1 MDAPQRKSKK
11 PSVTK
16 AESLLE
22 QSIFFVDRSLGRTL
36 GEKLRAEGWK
46 VELHDEHF
54 AEDTPDDE
62 WLVEVGAKGWVVLT
76 KDKRIRKRAVE
87 KQAVIEARV
96 RIFTLPSG
104 EMTGQEMA
112 NVYLANRARIGRF
125 LKNNKPPFIAVVY
138 KDAPIHRCDI

>member
-1 MDAPQRKSKK
+1 MGHKIDPEAAK
-11 PSVTK
+11 
-16 AESLLE
+16 
-22 QSIFFVDRSLGRTL
+22 
-36 GEKLRAEGWK
+36 RARYRYSCF
-46 VELHDEHF
+46 EHF

-87 KQAVIEARV
+87 KQAVIEAKV
-96 RIFTLPSG
+96 RIITLPSG

-112 NVYLANRARIGRF
+112 DVYLANRARIGRF